1 MMRIFREVYEDIG
14 RRWGLLDHEAAERE
28 ADAEFE
34 DEDAGVLV

>member
-1 MMRIFREVYEDIG
+1 MMRIFREIYEDTG
-14 RRWGLLDHEAAERE
+14 RRWGLLDHEVAQRA